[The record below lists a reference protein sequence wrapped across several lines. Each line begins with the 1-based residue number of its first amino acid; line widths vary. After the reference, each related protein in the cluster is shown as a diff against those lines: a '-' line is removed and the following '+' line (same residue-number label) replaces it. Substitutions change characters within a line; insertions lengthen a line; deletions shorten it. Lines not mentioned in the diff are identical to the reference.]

1 MRLTPGS
8 FLGPYE
14 IVAPLG
20 AGGMGEVYRGRDS
33 RLGRDVVLKVI
44 ADEFSHDSD
53 RIRRFEQEAR
63 ASGTLS
69 HPNICAVYDFGRHDG
84 SPYVVMELLEG
95 QNLRVLLRG
104 GAIPIRTALG
114 YMAQVANGLAAA
126 HDKSIV
132 HRDLKPENLFVKK
145 DGQVK
150 ILDFGLAKL
159 TGEAKTEAGEQSR
172 APTITGSGVIVGTTA
187 YMAPEQIRGEPV
199 DTRIDVFALGVVLYE
214 MLTGRRPFEGPTPA
228 DIMSAILHEEA
239 APLGTLCPSAPPQLA
254 WLVRR
259 CLAKDP
265 DRRVQTVRDVR
276 NELEDLLRE
285 VELGTSVESS
295 AGLRTSQPVERQFL
309 LTAAHVRQLTVRD
322 PRLIGYP
329 LTYLD
334 NRVESETFVVFLH
347 GVGGDHRR
355 FEASVR
361 ALPYRAIAITLAG
374 FAPSDSYRPVLA
386 FDDHS
391 RLIRL
396 LLAELVREWAPIRTI
411 LVGFSAGADHFL
423 RMIDS
428 DEGVG
433 IDVAGLVALGP
444 NVNLETCFVSRLYA
458 KMDTGNPDGILET
471 LKSLGAGV
479 RPLTSWLVLQTY
491 MSQMFL
497 KFSSD
502 LEPLHRYSAELIAP
516 FEAGGDPLPGWY
528 RAVMRKIPSVR
539 FVFSDAEAG
548 PAEEVL
554 ARHLEHNVLGDRFS
568 ERSYVTEPIAHVLL
582 PEPALVNRYVE
593 SVADELNK
601 GKGKSRA

>member
-69 HPNICAVYDFGRHDG
+69 HPNVCAVYDFGRHEG

-159 TGEAKTEAGEQSR
+159 TGEAKAEAGERSL
-172 APTITGSGVIVGTTA
+172 APTMTGSGVMVGTTA

-214 MLTGRRPFEGPTPA
+214 ILTGRRPFEGPTPA

-309 LTAAHVRQLTVRD
+309 LTAAHVRQLSVRN

-334 NRVESETFVVFLH
+334 NRVESETLVVFLH

-391 RLIRL
+391 QLIRI

-433 IDVAGLVALGP
+433 IDVAGLVGLGT

-458 KMDTGNPDGILET
+458 KMDTGDPDGILET

-491 MSQMFL
+491 MAQTLL

-528 RAVMRKIPSVR
+528 RAVTKKIPSVR

-554 ARHLEHNVLGDRFS
+554 ARHLEHNILGDRFS

-582 PEPALVNRYVE
+582 PEPALANRYVE

-601 GKGKSRA
+601 GQGKSRT

>member
-69 HPNICAVYDFGRHDG
+69 HPNVCAVYDFGRHEG

-159 TGEAKTEAGEQSR
+159 TGEAKAEAGERSL
-172 APTITGSGVIVGTTA
+172 APTMTGSGVMVGTTA

-214 MLTGRRPFEGPTPA
+214 ILTGRRPFEGPTPA

-309 LTAAHVRQLTVRD
+309 LTAAHVRQLSVRN

-334 NRVESETFVVFLH
+334 NRVESETLVVFLH

-391 RLIRL
+391 QLIRI

-433 IDVAGLVALGP
+433 IDVAGLVGLGT

-458 KMDTGNPDGILET
+458 KMDTGDPDGILET

-491 MSQMFL
+491 MAQTLL

-528 RAVMRKIPSVR
+528 RAVTKKIPSVR

-554 ARHLEHNVLGDRFS
+554 ARHLEHNILGDRFS

-582 PEPALVNRYVE
+582 PEPALANRYVE

-601 GKGKSRA
+601 GKGKSRT

>member
-69 HPNICAVYDFGRHDG
+69 HPNVCAVYDFGRHEG

-159 TGEAKTEAGEQSR
+159 TGEAKAEAGERSL
-172 APTITGSGVIVGTTA
+172 APTMTGSGVMVGTTA

-214 MLTGRRPFEGPTPA
+214 ILTGRRPFEGPTPA

-309 LTAAHVRQLTVRD
+309 LTAAHVRQLSVRN

-334 NRVESETFVVFLH
+334 NRVESETLVVFLH

-391 RLIRL
+391 QLIRI

-433 IDVAGLVALGP
+433 IDVAGLVGLGP

-471 LKSLGAGV
+471 LKSLSAGV
-479 RPLTSWLVLQTY
+479 RPLISWLVLQTY
-491 MSQMFL
+491 MSQTFL

-502 LEPLHRYSAELIAP
+502 LQPLHRYSAELIAP

-528 RAVMRKIPSVR
+528 RAVTKKIPSVR

-554 ARHLEHNVLGDRFS
+554 ARHLEHNILGDRFN

-582 PEPALVNRYVE
+582 PEPALANRYVE
-593 SVADELNK
+593 SVVDELNK
-601 GKGKSRA
+601 GKGK